1 MKNKLD
7 SVLIIDDDEAD
18 RYLLKRL
25 IIGCKMTEEIYEAEN
40 GQEALEFFAN
50 KNLRG
55 QVEDIKK
62 FPPVVVFLDIN
73 MPIVGGFDFL
83 EQFSVLK
90 EAEKKLE
97 SVVLV
102 MVTSSQSKEDKS
114 RALSFDCV
122 KGFIAKMPKTNEEF
136 KAEINKALQST

>member
-25 IIGCKMTEEIYEAEN
+25 IRGCKMTEEIYEAEN

-50 KNLRG
+50 KNRG

-62 FPPVVVFLDIN
+62 FPPGVVFLDIN

-90 EAEKKLE
+90 KEEKKLD

-122 KGFIAKMPKTNEEF
+122 KGFIEKMPKTNGEF
-136 KAEINKALQST
+136 EAEINKALQLT